1 MISKY
6 FLLGRGYMELSQKR
20 LYWLCQYQKKRAGIL
35 ITYDFLST
43 YIYHIISLLNRK
55 AKNKKMRNDH
65 NIERF
70 VQRRKLSECGYEE
83 YYKGMKS

>member
-1 MISKY
+1 MI
-6 FLLGRGYMELSQKR
+6 
-20 LYWLCQYQKKRAGIL
+20 
-35 ITYDFLST
+35 
-43 YIYHIISLLNRK
+43 YIYISRSYHIISLLNRK
-55 AKNKKMRNDH
+55 AKNKKIRNDH